1 MKGSH
6 GLVGVNHPPQLGEVR
21 AETKFPNEDP
31 GWDNNNVVHQGH
43 MMDLRNLIIQGI
55 RDAVPQTQLY
65 LRQGKG
71 EGPTKFLERLRAQI
85 KKIW

>member
-1 MKGSH
+1 M
-6 GLVGVNHPPQLGEVR
+6 P
-21 AETKFPNEDP
+21 
-31 GWDNNNVVHQGH
+31 WGH
-43 MMDLRNLIIQGI
+43 MMDVRNLIIQGI

-85 KKIW
+85 KKYGGIDSTNPSGKNILKPHFVTNSWPNISK